1 MGIISWYHHRK
12 FKKVK
17 QELLNKPLKEWT
29 DEHGR
34 QHKINVDEYFRI
46 EFIKDPENSDCDKI
60 ALYWKDFENSLDISL
75 DLDNY
80 FNQEIFSWHYYNFPV
95 YKLVGY
101 VFEDIKKNFKK
112 FDGIK
117 DVLIDCTYLKNYRIY
132 NESSWNSSIVYA
144 TKVHLQPYI
153 FADYIK
159 DIKEYYKSSKDF
171 TEDIINKYRTRC
183 LEEFAEYKRVNADEP
198 DIETYTIESWYS
210 HVYKPSVDLEARTKE
225 CQATIDEIN
234 KIKEKK
240 NK

>member
-17 QELLNKPLKEWT
+17 QELSNMPLKEWT
-29 DEHGR
+29 DDHGR
-34 QHKINVDEYFRI
+34 QHKLNVYDYFRI
-46 EFIKDPENSDCDKI
+46 EFERDPENSDCDKI
-60 ALYWKDFENSLDISL
+60 ALYWKDFENSLDICL
-75 DLDNY
+75 DLNKY
-80 FNQEIFSWHYYNFPV
+80 FSQDIVSWHYCNFPV

-159 DIKEYYKSSKDF
+159 DIKEYYKLSKDF
-171 TEDIINKYRTRC
+171 TADIIDKYRTRC
-183 LEEFAEYKRVNADEP
+183 LEQFAEYKRVNADEP
-198 DIETYTIESWYS
+198 DIEMYTIETWYNN
-210 HVYKPSVDLEARTKE
+210 VYKPGVELEARTRE

-240 NK
+240 TK

>member
-12 FKKVK
+12 FKKVE
-17 QELLNKPLKEWT
+17 QELLNKTLKEWT
-29 DEHGR
+29 DDHGR
-34 QHKINVDEYFRI
+34 QHKINVNEYFRI

-60 ALYWKDFENSLDISL
+60 ALYWKDFENSIDISL

-80 FNQEIFSWHYYNFPV
+80 FNQEIISWHYCNFPV

-101 VFEDIKKNFKK
+101 VFEDIEKNFKR

-117 DVLIDCTYLKNYRIY
+117 NVLIDHTYLKNYKIH
-132 NESSWNSSIVYA
+132 NQSSWNTEIVYS
-144 TKVHLQPYI
+144 TTVDLKPYI

-159 DIKEYYKSSKDF
+159 DIKEYYKLSKDF
-171 TEDIINKYRTRC
+171 TEDIIDKYRTRC
-183 LEEFAEYKRVNADEP
+183 LEQFAEYKKIDADEP
-198 DIETYTIESWYS
+198 DIEMYTIETWYS
-210 HVYKPSVDLEARTKE
+210 NVYKPSIDLEARTKE